1 MLMAWITEVHVRGV
15 PVKFKIDTGADVS
28 VISEKDFL
36 KVGKYPLQESDRKL
50 HGPGKNELQ
59 VKGRFS
65 ATMSQMGKSSEHD
78 IYVIKGLQQALLG
91 RPAIEALRVVHKV
104 DHVTSL
110 ENYTEQFPRLFQ
122 GLGKLKGPKYKIKL
136 KADAQPYALT
146 TPRRVPLPLFDKV
159 KEELT
164 RMQSIGVI
172 SKIDEPTEWC
182 AGMVVVPKQ
191 NGKVHICIELTKL
204 N

>member
-1 MLMAWITEVHVRGV
+1 MCRSKPEISEVQNNYNSDDEYEFLGELTTSDLGAINNNGNGPWMTEVHVRGV

-50 HGPGKNELQ
+50 YGPGKNELQ

-65 ATMSQMGKSSEHD
+65 ATMSQMRKSCKQD

-110 ENYTEQFPRLFQ
+110 ENYTNSFPDCFR
-122 GLGKLKGPKYKIKL
+122 GS
-136 KADAQPYALT
+136 
-146 TPRRVPLPLFDKV
+146 V
-159 KEELT
+159 
-164 RMQSIGVI
+164 
-172 SKIDEPTEWC
+172 
-182 AGMVVVPKQ
+182 
-191 NGKVHICIELTKL
+191 N
-204 N
+204 